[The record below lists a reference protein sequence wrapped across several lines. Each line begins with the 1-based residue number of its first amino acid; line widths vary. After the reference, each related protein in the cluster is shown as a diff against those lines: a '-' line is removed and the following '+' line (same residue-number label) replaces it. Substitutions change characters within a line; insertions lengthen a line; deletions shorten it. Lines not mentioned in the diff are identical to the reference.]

1 VRRVRTI
8 TVDTKEE
15 DAARADRQYC
25 ARIIG
30 HPDAIEARRIEL
42 AASGGPPDEYDMEY
56 EEAVYAYELYHFPE
70 EFAVSP
76 EDVGKYDTYTYHEVF
91 CEGGQCSVQGA
102 S

>member
-30 HPDAIEARRIEL
+30 VHPDDIEARRIEL
-42 AASGGPPDEYDMEY
+42 AASGDPPDEYDVEY

-70 EFAVSP
+70 EPGYES
-76 EDVGKYDTYTYHEVF
+76 DTYHKVF